1 MFITLSDPHKRGNC
15 FTSCWPFRIQLVR
28 TSCGCLFGE
37 EVVTE
42 CFGGI
47 CEWCLWILGRGLLWL
62 ARLLLAHCWFFG
74 CSFLWFAPLSWR
86 RVFRCCFESYQC
98 YALKDDH
105 WFFQFFPDCYLTSY
119 SNIAPSPSIL
129 TWPPASTPPAHPTP
143 RTPPGSPRDPG
154 SHTAAMNCL
163 CTWGN
168 SRTCPSHYSV
178 WRLSSD
184 YLTPRIFE

>member
-47 CEWCLWILGRGLLWL
+47 CEWCLWILGRGFLWL

-74 CSFLWFAPLSWR
+74 CSFLWFVPLSWR

-129 TWPPASTPPAHPTP
+129 TWPPASTPPVCRFHLRYPNFPYLDVYLEKPMCTVVSLGKGSTLVTP
-143 RTPPGSPRDPG
+143 LVQS
-154 SHTAAMNCL
+154 CV
-163 CTWGN
+163 
-168 SRTCPSHYSV
+168 SV
-178 WRLSSD
+178 LSAGRS
-184 YLTPRIFE
+184 